1 MVREVAKTEQ
11 QSLDPHGDL
20 AKRAANDLGGLPAGP
35 VVPTDH
41 PLLPWEKEA
50 HALIDVL
57 AAKGIV
63 SVEEKR
69 RGIDE
74 LGRELY
80 DTLTYYEK
88 WVLSVCNN
96 LLAKGV
102 VTSAEL
108 ARKMEDIAKREAS
121 RGREI
126 CP

>member
-1 MVREVAKTEQ
+1 M
-11 QSLDPHGDL
+11 DPHGEL
-20 AKRAANDLGGLPAGP
+20 SARAANDLGGMVAGP
-35 VVPTDH
+35 LALTDH

-57 AAKGIV
+57 AATGV
-63 SVEEKR
+63 DSVEEKR

-74 LGRELY
+74 LGRDLY
-80 DTLTYYEK
+80 DKLTYYEK

-102 VTSAEL
+102 VTSEEL
-108 ARKMEDIAKREAS
+108 ARKMDEIARREAG
-121 RGREI
+121 RGREV

>member
-1 MVREVAKTEQ
+1 M
-11 QSLDPHGDL
+11 DPRGEFSAH
-20 AKRAANDLGGLPAGP
+20 AANDLGGLPAGP
-35 VVPTDH
+35 VLPTDH

-50 HALIDVL
+50 HALIDLL
-57 AAKGIV
+57 AVKGVV

-74 LGRELY
+74 LGRDLY
-80 DTLTYYEK
+80 DRLTYYEK
-88 WVLSVCNN
+88 WVLSVCHN

-102 VTSAEL
+102 ITAEEL
-108 ARKMEDIAKREAS
+108 GRKMETIAKREAS

>member
-1 MVREVAKTEQ
+1 M
-11 QSLDPHGDL
+11 DPRGEIS
-20 AKRAANDLGGLPAGP
+20 ARAANDLGGLPAGP
-35 VVPTDH
+35 LALADH
-41 PLLPWEKEA
+41 PLLAWEKDA

-74 LGRELY
+74 LGRDVY
-80 DTLTYYEK
+80 ARLTYYEK
-88 WVLSVCNN
+88 WVLAACNN

-102 VTSAEL
+102 ITSEEL
-108 ARKMEDIAKREAS
+108 ARKLDEIGRRES
-121 RGREI
+121 ERGREV

>member
-1 MVREVAKTEQ
+1 M
-11 QSLDPHGDL
+11 DPRGEL
-20 AKRAANDLGGLPAGP
+20 SARAANDLGGLPAGP
-35 VVPTDH
+35 VVSTDH
-41 PLLPWEKEA
+41 PLLPWEKDV

-57 AAKGIV
+57 ARKGVV

-74 LGRELY
+74 LGRDLY
-80 DTLTYYEK
+80 DKLTYYEK
-88 WVLSVCNN
+88 WVLSVSNN

-108 ARKMEDIAKREAS
+108 ARKLEEIARREAG
-121 RGREI
+121 RGRQV

>member
-1 MVREVAKTEQ
+1 M
-11 QSLDPHGDL
+11 DPRAEL
-20 AKRAANDLGGLPAGP
+20 AARAANDLGGLPAGP
-35 VVPTDH
+35 LAADDH
-41 PLLPWEKEA
+41 PLLPWEKDA

-57 AAKGIV
+57 AAKGVV

-80 DTLTYYEK
+80 DKLTYYEK
-88 WVLSVCNN
+88 WTLSVCNN

-102 VTSAEL
+102 ITSEEL
-108 ARKMEDIAKREAS
+108 ARKMDEIARREAG
-121 RGREI
+121 RGREV

>member
-1 MVREVAKTEQ
+1 M
-11 QSLDPHGDL
+11 DPHGEL
-20 AKRAANDLGGLPAGP
+20 SARAANDLGGLPAGP

-41 PLLPWEKEA
+41 SLLPWEKDA

-63 SVEEKR
+63 NVDEKR

-74 LGRELY
+74 LGREVY
-80 DTLTYYEK
+80 DKLTYYEK

-102 VTSAEL
+102 VTSEEL
-108 ARKMEDIAKREAS
+108 ARKLDEVARREAG
-121 RGREI
+121 RGREV

>member
-1 MVREVAKTEQ
+1 M
-11 QSLDPHGDL
+11 DPRGEL
-20 AKRAANDLGGLPAGP
+20 SARAANDLGGLPAGP
-35 VVPTDH
+35 LVAADH
-41 PLLPWEKEA
+41 PILPWEKDA

-57 AAKGIV
+57 AARAVV

-74 LGRELY
+74 LGRDLY
-80 DTLTYYEK
+80 DKLTYYEK

-102 VTSAEL
+102 VTSEEL
-108 ARKMEDIAKREAS
+108 ARKMDEIARREAG
-121 RGREI
+121 RGREV